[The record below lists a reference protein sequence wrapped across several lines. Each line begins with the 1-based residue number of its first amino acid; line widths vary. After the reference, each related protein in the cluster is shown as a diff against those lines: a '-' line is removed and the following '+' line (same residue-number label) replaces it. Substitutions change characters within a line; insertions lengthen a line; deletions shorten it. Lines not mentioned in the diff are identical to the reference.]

1 MKKLCLYVIATAITL
16 TSFTQ
21 NVPLKTAE
29 TIATNFLTHQKG
41 KIQKSNSLIVKDIY
55 TEIDKE
61 NTLYHIVTY
70 EEGGFVV
77 VSGNFTMTPILAYS
91 TENQLNI
98 DNINPALKMWIE
110 FHYNN
115 TLKVSP
121 EKSIQN
127 QWNNILE
134 NNIPIQKAENK
145 IGPLTTST
153 WNQDRYYNAYCPEDL
168 NVTGEIGGSYDN
180 HVPNGCVAV
189 AMSQIMYY
197 HRFPL
202 AGVSSFSYVSP
213 YGRLTANFAE
223 AYYNYNAMADI
234 ATGYSDALASLISH
248 CGISVEMNY
257 KPTGSGSQTHKARTA
272 MVGYFNYSTTSR
284 FERKEAYNDSI
295 WISKIV
301 QSISNRLPIIYAASK
316 ENANAGH
323 AWVCDGYDIVND
335 TSAYLHFNWGW
346 GANGGNGWFLSTTND
361 GYTVGEDAIFG
372 LEPKIILPNCV
383 QDTLTATYG
392 SFASNHPTKNYVDN
406 ANCSWLISTP
416 NATSI
421 RLNVSAFA
429 TELDNDIVTIY
440 AGNSTSAPIVC
451 QLSGDTIQKGTVID
465 VDAPEVFITFT
476 SNENVTNT
484 GFVFNY
490 TATLS
495 NLSYCITSIDPGTPN
510 VLSSAS
516 GTLSNGS
523 GNDNYANSN
532 TCYWRIEPKNATGV
546 WIDVTEFNLEKGDEL
561 SIYAHDK
568 IIQGIRYTDRIAR
581 YTIDNP
587 PTGMISTD
595 KKKIYIMFRTDN
607 DLNNKGWTLKW
618 GTDVSIS
625 EQVSGISSL
634 SVYPNPA
641 NDFVTIDFITEENVT
656 HVHAIITDYTGRK
669 INSFDL
675 NQSSQRIDVSQLA
688 KGIYVLT
695 LTTNKG
701 NINKKFV
708 VQ

>member
-1 MKKLCLYVIATAITL
+1 MKKLCLYVIAVAITFG
-16 TSFTQ
+16 SFAQ

-29 TIATNFLTHQKG
+29 IIATNFLAHQKG
-41 KIQKSNSLIVKDIY
+41 KIQKNNSLIVKDIH
-55 TEIDKE
+55 TEIDKG
-61 NTLYHIVTY
+61 NTLYHIVSY

-77 VSGNFTMTPILAYS
+77 VSGNYTMSPVLAYS
-91 TENQLNI
+91 TENQINTESL
-98 DNINPALKMWIE
+98 NPALKMWIE
-110 FHYNN
+110 SHYNDVSEMHSE
-115 TLKVSP
+115 KV
-121 EKSIQN
+121 IQK

-134 NNIPIQKAENK
+134 NNIPIRKTGDK

-168 NVTGEIGGSYDN
+168 DVTGEIGGSYDN

-202 AGVSSFSYVSP
+202 AGVSSYSYVSP

-234 ATGYSDALASLISH
+234 ATGYSDAMALLILH
-248 CGISVEMNY
+248 CGIAVEMNY
-257 KPTGSGSQTHKARTA
+257 SPTGSSSQTHKARTA

-301 QSISNRLPIIYAASK
+301 QSISNRLPIIYSASK
-316 ENANAGH
+316 ENARAGH
-323 AWVCDGYDIVND
+323 AWVCDGYDIVSD

-346 GANGGNGWFLSTTND
+346 GAKGGNGWFLSTTNN
-361 GYTVGEDAIFG
+361 GYIVGEDAIFG
-372 LEPKIILPNCV
+372 LEPKVTLSDCV

-392 SFASNHPTKNYVDN
+392 SFASNHPTKNYINN

-421 RLNVSAFA
+421 SLNVSAFS
-429 TELDNDIVTIY
+429 TELDNDVVTIY
-440 AGNSTSAPIVC
+440 AGNSTSDPIVY
-451 QLSGDTIQKGTVID
+451 QISGDTIQKGTVIN
-465 VDAPEVFITFT
+465 VDASEVFITLT
-476 SNENVTNT
+476 SNDSVTST

-495 NLSYCITSIDPGTPN
+495 NPNYCNTNIDPGTPN
-510 VLSSAS
+510 VLSAS
-516 GTLSNGS
+516 NGTLTNGS

-532 TCYWRIEPKNATGV
+532 ACYWRIEPKNASGV
-546 WIDVTEFNLEKGDEL
+546 WVDVTKFALERGDEL
-561 SIYAHDK
+561 SIYAHDHK
-568 IIQGIRYTDRIAR
+568 FIQGVKFTDRIAR

-587 PTGMISTD
+587 PTGMVSTN
-595 KKKIYIMFRTDN
+595 KEKIYIMFRSDN
-607 DLNNKGWTLKW
+607 DLNDKGWTLKW

-634 SVYPNPA
+634 SIYPNPA
-641 NDFVTIDFITEENVT
+641 NDF
-656 HVHAIITDYTGRK
+656 
-669 INSFDL
+669 
-675 NQSSQRIDVSQLA
+675 
-688 KGIYVLT
+688 
-695 LTTNKG
+695 
-701 NINKKFV
+701 
-708 VQ
+708 